1 MLVGLYPAI
10 LYHTALVAKLW
21 LPAHSAGLEAG
32 GFNGR
37 KVLYLSVAPFT
48 PASQRVHR
56 HHKKKLFTVLS
67 AQDDCVG
74 LIEAWLSPSMVGSAK
89 RMKL

>member
-1 MLVGLYPAI
+1 M
-10 LYHTALVAKLW
+10 
-21 LPAHSAGLEAG
+21 
-32 GFNGR
+32 
-37 KVLYLSVAPFT
+37 LYLSVAPFT

-89 RMKL
+89 RTKL